1 MARTES
7 TVKSADSSDYRQR
20 FLDALDAQEQLER
33 EAGRRVSALA
43 ALLARLT
50 RALALDS
57 NSALTKNLER
67 LSSRLDERPLDPA
80 LGREVTAMH
89 GALLEFMD
97 EREQSLGAMFS
108 ALARAG
114 GALEPHMTSWRA
126 RGALKRYRKRVA
138 ARRDDPPTVLSAL
151 VDLMEQLKASQSEPS
166 AAPSEGMRKSD
177 VDEPMQRV
185 PPSDRHAASGFDL
198 SLARKRVASALAA
211 IDAPPSSVDAL
222 ERINKRVAEA
232 DSEEGLIAAL
242 CELGSLIEDVIRS
255 VREDYDRFLDAVD
268 RQLDSLLEAIG
279 EAEKTEHIERQQR
292 QDINDHMMSQ
302 LSAFRDD
309 AAKATNLD
317 ALKQSISAHLE
328 QLSNGLT
335 RLSRADASDGATLT
349 GQLEAMRERLA
360 ALESESAE
368 ARSQLATQREMART
382 DALTGI
388 ANRAGFDE
396 YLNDLL
402 KRWHSAP
409 VPLALAMVDIDHFKQ
424 VNDQFGHRA
433 GDHALTLV
441 ANIIRSRIRATDF
454 CARFGGEEFVLVLWD
469 VDGPTARRI
478 AEQLRAFVESC
489 GCNFQGQH
497 IALTASFGVT
507 SMVAGDTADSVIQR
521 ADEALYAAKRA
532 GRNRVEEG

>member
-1 MARTES
+1 MARSES
-7 TVKSADSSDYRQR
+7 TVKTANSSDYRQR
-20 FLDALDAQEQLER
+20 FLDALDAQESLER

-50 RALALDS
+50 RAVAMEG
-57 NSALTKNLER
+57 NSALAKNLDR
-67 LSSRLDERPLDPA
+67 LTDRLDERPLDPA
-80 LGREVTAMH
+80 VGREITAMH

-97 EREQSLGAMFS
+97 EREQSLGVMFS

-114 GALEPHMTSWRA
+114 AALEPHLTSWRT

-138 ARRDDPPTVLSAL
+138 ARRDDPRAVLGSL
-151 VDLMEQLKASQSEPS
+151 VDLIEQLTATQNKPS
-166 AAPSEGMRKSD
+166 AAPEQNLTKP
-177 VDEPMQRV
+177 VADEQLDPVQPRQGQ
-185 PPSDRHAASGFDL
+185 AASTFDL
-198 SLARKRVASALAA
+198 ARASKRVAGVLAA
-211 IDAPPSSVDAL
+211 IEAPPSSVDAL
-222 ERINKRVAEA
+222 ERIKNQVAEA

-242 CELGSLIEDVIRS
+242 CELGALIEDVIRS
-255 VREDYDRFLDAVD
+255 VRDDYDCFLDAVD
-268 RQLDSLLEAIG
+268 RQLDTLLEAIG

-292 QDINDHMMSQ
+292 RDINDDMMSR

-317 ALKQSISAHLE
+317 ALKQSISTHLE

-335 RLSRADASDGATLT
+335 RLSRADESDGATLT
-349 GQLEAMRERLA
+349 GQLEAMRDRLA

-368 ARSQLATQREMART
+368 ARSQLATQRELART
-382 DALTGI
+382 DALTGV

-396 YLNDLL
+396 YLEDLL
-402 KRWHSAP
+402 KRWQSTP

-469 VDGPTARRI
+469 VDRPTARRI

-507 SMVAGDTADSVIQR
+507 SMVAGDTAESVIQR